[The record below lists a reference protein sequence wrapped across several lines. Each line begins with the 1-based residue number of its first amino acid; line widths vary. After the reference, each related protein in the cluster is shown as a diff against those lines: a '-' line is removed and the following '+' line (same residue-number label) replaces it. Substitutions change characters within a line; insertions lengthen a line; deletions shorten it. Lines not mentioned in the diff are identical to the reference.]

1 MAHRLDI
8 DVRFYELDPYNHV
21 NHAVYIQY
29 FETARIA
36 VLADAGYTLQG
47 MMEDGV
53 LILVTQ
59 IDTKFLKPAAGGDH
73 LVVETEVLGYTRVM
87 TNWRQ
92 RLLRGDE
99 VLVDQK
105 LSAAVTNLEGRPLRF
120 PRAMIEA
127 LRPYQVSS

>member
-29 FETARIA
+29 FETGRIA

-73 LVVETEVLGYTRVM
+73 LVVETEVLEYTRVM